1 MSFML
6 QIAGYLADWVRIK
19 GYWTTRQTRRYFNC
33 IAFIAQTVC
42 MLMAAFFL
50 QPVASVTFITLGVA
64 LASFAYSSFSVN
76 YLGENQLLDFYYI
89 LLKLVLHFADIA
101 PQFAG
106 VLMGICNSF
115 ATVAGIIS
123 PILTGYIVT
132 TPSEMEWKIIFFIT
146 SKTEIWNVNICINI
160 LSQFRRH
167 LPLWLHSILV
177 LGTRRGP
184 ALGNARN

>member
-1 MSFML
+1 
-6 QIAGYLADWVRIK
+6 
-19 GYWTTRQTRRYFNC
+19 
-33 IAFIAQTVC
+33 

-76 YLGENQLLDFYYI
+76 YLGENQLLDFYYT

-146 SKTEIWNVNICINI
+146 SKTEI
-160 LSQFRRH
+160 
-167 LPLWLHSILV
+167 
-177 LGTRRGP
+177 
-184 ALGNARN
+184 